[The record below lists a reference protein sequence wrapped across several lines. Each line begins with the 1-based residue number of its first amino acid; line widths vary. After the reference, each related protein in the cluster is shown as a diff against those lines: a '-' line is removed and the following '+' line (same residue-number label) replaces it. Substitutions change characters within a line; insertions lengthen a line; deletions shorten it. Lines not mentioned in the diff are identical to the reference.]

1 MKTNVAKISIMAV
14 LIIVGF
20 VGIMAE
26 PAPQLTGMAWL
37 ASVLLSKAIGTAA
50 LLFCGYLGRRWY
62 NLDSQID

>member
-1 MKTNVAKISIMAV
+1 MKTNVVRISIMAV

-37 ASVLLSKAIGTAA
+37 AAVIISKAIGTAS
-50 LLFCGYLGRRWY
+50 LLFCGYLGRHWY